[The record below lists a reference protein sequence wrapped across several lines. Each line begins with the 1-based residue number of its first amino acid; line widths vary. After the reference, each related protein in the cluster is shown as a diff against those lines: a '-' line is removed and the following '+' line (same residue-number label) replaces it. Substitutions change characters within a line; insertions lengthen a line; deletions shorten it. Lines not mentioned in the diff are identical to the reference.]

1 MSMHLVTGRAGSAH
15 INSDMVGRFN
25 AGVVGSDS
33 YILDTQDNL
42 ACTVVDNNNIT
53 IETGDAI
60 VQGRHVTNESP
71 ETLTIQSGGQNVSRY
86 DLIVIRYTNSGG
98 IESASLAVITG
109 TPSASPTDPAY
120 NNGSILDGETAV
132 DIPLY
137 RVVID
142 GLNIDHIDTLAET
155 IGAKISPPVVL
166 FEGEYAETY
175 NAQINISE
183 TAANFARLTV
193 QWVSSDG
200 IFGSADIV
208 DPNGKS
214 FMAMAVNTI
223 NPGTQAYLKWKA
235 YIINGTTIDTVNPS
249 GTVRQRGQI
258 TLRDG
263 GTTNVVVGD
272 YIGITKV
279 LGWRY

>member
-1 MSMHLVTGRAGSAH
+1 MHLVTGRAGSAH

-25 AGVVGSDS
+25 AGIIGHDA
-33 YILDTQDNL
+33 YILDTQNGL
-42 ACTVVDNNNIT
+42 TAT
-53 IETGDAI
+53 IESANAVTIATGDAI

-71 ETLTIQSGGQNVSRY
+71 ETLTIQSGGQGVSRY
-86 DLIVIRYTNSGG
+86 DLIVIRYTNNGG

-109 TPSASPTDPAY
+109 TPSANPADPAY
-120 NNGSILDGETAV
+120 NNGSILDGETTV

-142 GLNIDHIDTLAET
+142 GLNIDRVDTLAQN
-155 IGAKISPPVVL
+155 IKPKVSPPVVL
-166 FEGEYAETY
+166 FEGGYSDTY
-175 NAQINISE
+175 NVHINISE

-200 IFGSADIV
+200 IYGSADIV

-214 FMAMAVNTI
+214 FMAMTVNAI
-223 NPGTQAYLKWKA
+223 GTGNQAYIKWKA
-235 YIINGTTIDTVNPS
+235 YAINGATIDTVNPS

-258 TLRDG
+258 TLRDS